1 MDSANVQGS
10 LLEVVQILTDLNL
23 TITKAYIS
31 SDGEWFIDGKILISE
46 NNFYL
51 LDGLCLFL
59 DASVTCVVFHVVD
72 QDGNKL
78 WDDKVVDRIQKVDS
92 NQFPVEFTLSRL

>member
-1 MDSANVQGS
+1 MQGS

-31 SDGEWFIDGKILISE
+31 SDGEWFIDGKILISV
-46 NNFYL
+46 NYFYL

-59 DASVTCVVFHVVD
+59 DVSVSCIVFHVVD

-92 NQFPVEFTLSRL
+92 NQFPV